1 MLNKTTGLHFGK
13 RTDLSSEF
21 LFCVVHFQSG
31 ILRFRVETK
40 LSKRQFIEV
49 DGLVLNR
56 TGSSSKLLAI
66 IHSMFPSL
74 SVEALAAGLSPNE
87 SLFPAESNATFLASD
102 PGTLLLHL
110 FSNNI

>member
-1 MLNKTTGLHFGK
+1 MLNKTTGLLFGK

-21 LFCVVHFQSG
+21 LFCGVHFQSG

-49 DGLVLNR
+49 DGLVPDR
-56 TGSSSKLLAI
+56 TGSKSKLPAI

-74 SVEALAAGLSPNE
+74 SGEALAAGLSTNE
-87 SLFPAESNATFLASD
+87 SLFAAGSNAKFLVSD
-102 PGTLLLHL
+102 PDTLLLHL